1 MSDFSLFCTLNGNI
15 PDQYSQ
21 YSIIDLS
28 NANDFRFSIKQ
39 NLKLLSNTITPEA
52 LDLLYLSMFVFAADR
67 KIRRELGSDN
77 WSRNIK
83 LIVPVL
89 CKEKWDAQASLVID
103 MLNFL
108 SGDIWSVEFYKR
120 EPVDHEIKAE
130 KHFTRNGIKE
140 SDTDTV
146 CMFSG
151 GLDSFIGVVDL
162 LTLTKDAYFISLY
175 GGGKGVKPYQDIL
188 INAISDTYGIDKAR
202 FFQYYAAKIDGEE
215 DSTRTRSLMFFGHA
229 VAVASCLR
237 RHVTLIIPENGL
249 ISLNIPL
256 TYSRLG
262 SSSTRTTHPY
272 YMNLLQ
278 KLIVDLG
285 IHVRLF
291 NPYQFKTKGEM
302 MIECKDQPFL
312 KINYCYTMSCSHP
325 DGERYDKRPPR
336 HCGICLPCLV
346 RRSAIHR
353 AGFVD
358 ASAYKDSDFSGSPTA
373 KILLNSYRIA
383 ASKFKPKYSFLH
395 IQNAGPITANI
406 DQYAALYTRGMNEL
420 TAFLEDI
427 HAI

>member
-1 MSDFSLFCTLNGNI
+1 MNDFSLFCTLDGNI
-15 PDQYSQ
+15 PDQYGQ
-21 YSIIDLS
+21 HSIIDLS
-28 NANDFRFSIKQ
+28 DADDFRFSIKQ
-39 NLKLLSNTITPEA
+39 DIKNLPNTITPEA

-89 CKEKWDAQASLVID
+89 CKEKWDAQIPLVID

-108 SGDIWSVEFYKR
+108 SGDVWSIEFYKR
-120 EPVDHEIKAE
+120 EPTDHEIKAE
-130 KHFTRNGIKE
+130 KNFARNGIKE
-140 SDTDTV
+140 SDTDAI

-151 GLDSFIGVVDL
+151 GLDSFIGAVDL
-162 LTLTKDAYFISLY
+162 LSATKNAYFVSLY
-175 GGGKGVKPYQDIL
+175 GGGKGAKPYQDIL
-188 INAISDTYGIDKAR
+188 ISVISDTYGIDKSM
-202 FFQYYAAKIDGEE
+202 FYQYYAAKTNGEE

-229 VAVASCLR
+229 VAVASCMR

-272 YMNLLQ
+272 YMSLLQ

-285 IHVRLF
+285 IDVGLF

-312 KINYCYTMSCSHP
+312 KANYCYTMSCSHP
-325 DGERYDKRPPR
+325 DGERYYKRPPC

-346 RRSAIHR
+346 RRAAILR
-353 AGFVD
+353 SGLVD
-358 ASAYKDSDFSGSPTA
+358 VSAYKDSDFSGSPTA
-373 KILLNSYRIA
+373 KILLNSYKIA
-383 ASKFKPKYSFLH
+383 ASKFKPQYSFLH

-420 TAFLEDI
+420 TAFLEAI